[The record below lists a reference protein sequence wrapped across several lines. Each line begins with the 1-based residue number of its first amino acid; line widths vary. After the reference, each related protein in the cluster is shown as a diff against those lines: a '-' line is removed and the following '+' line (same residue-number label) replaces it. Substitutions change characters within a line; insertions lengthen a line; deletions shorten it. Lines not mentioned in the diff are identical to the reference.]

1 MPIRFRFSPK
11 SSRSP
16 ALDLFSKR
24 EFGVY
29 QLDVVLV
36 PKEYA
41 APPKAGRPA
50 DPVYEANRKAA
61 REYSDLILSRRDLG
75 VMRVVSTDAFH
86 QRQQAFQ
93 QQLEK
98 VRREE
103 GLGAYLAKLGRVTS
117 QSSIFS
123 NTFQSWNHDKQGQ
136 GALRLTFL
144 AHEEG
149 PKALLPCSALP
160 AKTCRTSGSTAICA
174 GRSLRWCNWAK
185 G

>member
-1 MPIRFRFSPK
+1 M
-11 SSRSP
+11 
-16 ALDLFSKR
+16 
-24 EFGVY
+24 
-29 QLDVVLV
+29 VLV

-41 APPKAGRPA
+41 APPKVGQKPDA
-50 DPVYEANRKAA
+50 VYDANRQRA

-103 GLGAYLAKLGRVTS
+103 GIGAYLAKLSRVTS
-117 QSSIFS
+117 QSKIFS
-123 NTFQSWNHDKQGQ
+123 TTFQSWNHDKQGE

-144 AHEEG
+144 AHESGGEG
-149 PKALLPCSALP
+149 FAPLLNFARDELPFDRFDCYLCGSIAQVVQLGEGLSGGILWGSAR
-160 AKTCRTSGSTAICA
+160 A
-174 GRSLRWCNWAK
+174 
-185 G
+185 